1 MTAGRRGHV
10 AYGLPLPDKPH
21 GETLMPKPFHLG
33 WFTNFTQGDWINPVS
48 QGTGNWDGKFFV
60 DMALAMERA
69 CFDYIMLE
77 DTLMV
82 SEAYGGTAEA
92 TLKYALQVP
101 KHDPMPLAAMI
112 GAATSKLGVV
122 ATMST
127 LAYPPFMLAR
137 LSSTLDHIS
146 GGRFGWNI
154 VTSGE
159 DTAAQ
164 NFGLDELPPR
174 ETRYAMA
181 DEYVDVVCKLF
192 DSWEPD
198 AVVKD
203 AATGTYADHTKVHP
217 IHYEGKFFKVRGPL
231 NTVRSPQ
238 GKPVFV
244 QAGGSPRG
252 RAFAAKHAD
261 SIIAVG
267 NGVEGMKAYR
277 DDVRRHAVAAGRNPD
292 DIKVL
297 FLVYPILG
305 ETDAEAIAR
314 NQRMINSPGFVEA
327 ALAAVGT
334 VTDIDFST
342 FDLDAPLSHLTTNG
356 EQGSLDKFAQWGSG
370 KTLRQLAQER
380 FDAGI
385 PLIGSPDTVAERMG
399 EAMEA
404 IGGDGFLIS
413 TPFQRIS
420 RRYITEVCEGLVPA
434 LQRRGLARKVYTKTL
449 LRDTLREF

>member
-1 MTAGRRGHV
+1 MA
-10 AYGLPLPDKPH
+10 
-21 GETLMPKPFHLG
+21 KPFHLA
-33 WFTNFTQGDWINPVS
+33 WFTNFTQGDWTNPVS
-48 QGTGNWDGKFFV
+48 EGTGNWDGKFFV
-60 DMALAMERA
+60 EMAQAMERA

-82 SEAYGGTAEA
+82 SEAYGGSSEA
-92 TLKYALQVP
+92 TLKHALQVP
-101 KHDPMPLAAMI
+101 KHDPIPLAAMI
-112 GAATSKLGVV
+112 AAATSKLGVV

-127 LAYPPFMLAR
+127 MAWPPFMLAR
-137 LSSTLDHIS
+137 VSSTIDHIA

-159 DTAAQ
+159 DIAAQ
-164 NFGLDELPPR
+164 NFGMDELPPR
-174 ETRYAMA
+174 EMRYAMA

-203 AATGTYADHTKVHP
+203 RQSGTYADHTKVHP
-217 IHYEGKFFKVRGPL
+217 IHFEGQFFKVRGPL

-252 RAFAAKHAD
+252 RAFAARHAD

-267 NGVEGMKAYR
+267 NGVSGMKAYR
-277 DDVRRHAVAAGRNPD
+277 DDVRRHAEAAGRNPD

-297 FLVYPILG
+297 FLVYPFLG
-305 ETDAEAIAR
+305 ETDDEAVAR
-314 NQRMINSPGFVEA
+314 HARLVNSPGFVEA
-327 ALAAVGT
+327 ALAAIGT
-334 VTDIDFST
+334 VTDIDFSK
-342 FDLDAPLSHLTTNG
+342 FDLDQPLPPLTTNG

-385 PLIGSPDTVAERMG
+385 QLIGSPETVADRLA
-399 EAMEA
+399 EAMEE

-434 LQRRGLARKVYTKTL
+434 LQRRGLVRKEYTKTL

>member
-1 MTAGRRGHV
+1 
-10 AYGLPLPDKPH
+10 
-21 GETLMPKPFHLG
+21 
-33 WFTNFTQGDWINPVS
+33 
-48 QGTGNWDGKFFV
+48 
-60 DMALAMERA
+60 MAQEMERA

-82 SEAYGGTAEA
+82 SEAYGGDAAA
-92 TLKYALQVP
+92 TLRHALQVP
-101 KHDPMPLAAMI
+101 KHDPIPLAAMI
-112 GAATSKLGVV
+112 AAQTSKLGVV

-127 LAYPPFMLAR
+127 MAWPPFMLAR
-137 LSSTLDHIS
+137 VSSTLDSIS
-146 GGRFGWNI
+146 SGRFGWNI

-159 DTAAQ
+159 DIAAQ
-164 NFGLDELPPR
+164 NFGMDKLPPR
-174 ETRYAMA
+174 EARYAMA

-192 DSWEPD
+192 DSWEEG

-203 AATGTYADHTKVHP
+203 RASGTYADHTKVHA
-217 IHYEGKFFKVRGPL
+217 INYEGQFFKVRGPL

-252 RAFAAKHAD
+252 RAFAARHAD

-267 NGVEGMKAYR
+267 NGVEGMKKYR
-277 DDVRRHAVAAGRNPD
+277 DDVRQHAVKAGRNPD

-297 FLVYPILG
+297 FLVYPFLG
-305 ETDAEAIAR
+305 ETDEEARAR
-314 NQRMINSPGFVEA
+314 HQRMINEPAFIEA

-334 VTDIDFST
+334 VTDIDFSK
-342 FDLDAPLSHLTTNG
+342 FPLDEPLPPLTTNG

-385 PLIGSPDTVAERMG
+385 PLIGSPETVADAMA

-420 RRYITEVCEGLVPA
+420 RRTITEVCEGLVPA
-434 LQRRGLARKVYTKTL
+434 LQRRGLVRKEYTKTL

>member
-1 MTAGRRGHV
+1 MA
-10 AYGLPLPDKPH
+10 
-21 GETLMPKPFHLG
+21 KPFHLG
-33 WFTNFTQGDWINPVS
+33 WFTNFTQGDWTNPVS

-60 DMALAMERA
+60 EMAQAMERA

-82 SEAYGGTAEA
+82 SEAYGGDAAA
-92 TLKYALQVP
+92 TLRHALQVP
-101 KHDPMPLAAMI
+101 KHDPIPLAAMI
-112 GAATSKLGVV
+112 AAQTSKLGVV

-127 LAYPPFMLAR
+127 MAWPPFMLAR
-137 LSSTLDHIS
+137 VSSTLDSIS
-146 GGRFGWNI
+146 SGRFGWNI

-159 DTAAQ
+159 DIAAQ
-164 NFGLDELPPR
+164 NFGMDKLPPR
-174 ETRYAMA
+174 EARYAMA

-192 DSWEPD
+192 DSWEEG

-203 AATGTYADHTKVHP
+203 RASGTYADHTKVHA
-217 IHYEGKFFKVRGPL
+217 INYEGQFFKVRGPL

-252 RAFAAKHAD
+252 RAFAARHAD

-267 NGVEGMKAYR
+267 NGVEGMKKYR
-277 DDVRRHAVAAGRNPD
+277 DDVRQHAVKAGRNPD

-297 FLVYPILG
+297 FLVYPFLG
-305 ETDAEAIAR
+305 ETDEEARAR
-314 NQRMINSPGFVEA
+314 HQRMINEPAFIEA

-334 VTDIDFST
+334 VTDIDFSK
-342 FDLDAPLSHLTTNG
+342 FPLDEPLPPLTTNG

-385 PLIGSPDTVAERMG
+385 PLIGSPETVADAMA

-420 RRYITEVCEGLVPA
+420 RRTITEVCEGLVPA
-434 LQRRGLARKVYTKTL
+434 LQRRGLVRKEYTKTL

>member
-1 MTAGRRGHV
+1 
-10 AYGLPLPDKPH
+10 
-21 GETLMPKPFHLG
+21 MPKPFHLA
-33 WFTNFTQGDWINPVS
+33 WFTNFTQGDWTNPVS
-48 QGTGNWDGKFFV
+48 EGSGNFDGKFFV
-60 DMALAMERA
+60 EFAQAMERA

-82 SEAYGGTAEA
+82 SDAYGGTPEA
-92 TLKYALQVP
+92 TLKHALQVP
-101 KHDPMPLAAMI
+101 KHDPIPLAAMI
-112 GAATSKLGVV
+112 AAATTKIGVV

-127 LAYPPFMLAR
+127 MAWPPFMLAR
-137 LSSTLDHIS
+137 VSSTLDSIS

-159 DTAAQ
+159 DIAAQ
-164 NFGLDELPPR
+164 NFGMDKLPPR

-181 DEYVDVVCKLF
+181 DEYVDVVNQLF
-192 DSWEPD
+192 ETWEPG

-203 AATGTYADHTKVHP
+203 LATGTYADHTKVHP
-217 IHYEGKFFKVRGPL
+217 IHFEGQFFKVRGPL

-238 GKPVFV
+238 GRPVYV

-252 RAFAAKHAD
+252 RAFAARHAD
-261 SIIAVG
+261 SIIAIG

-297 FLVYPILG
+297 FLVYPFLG
-305 ETDAEAIAR
+305 ETDEEAHAR
-314 NQRMINSPGFVEA
+314 HERMVNAPGFVEA

-334 VTDIDFST
+334 VTDIDFSK
-342 FDLDAPLSHLTTNG
+342 FPLDEPLPHLTTNG

-380 FDAGI
+380 FDAGVQ
-385 PLIGSPDTVAERMG
+385 LIGSPETVADRLAET
-399 EAMEA
+399 MEA

-420 RRYITEVCEGLVPA
+420 RRFITEVCEGLVPA
-434 LQRRGLARKVYTKTL
+434 LQRRGLVRKQYTQTL

>member
-1 MTAGRRGHV
+1 
-10 AYGLPLPDKPH
+10 
-21 GETLMPKPFHLG
+21 MPKPMHLA
-33 WFTNFTQGDWINPVS
+33 WFTNFTQGDWTNPVS
-48 QGTGNWDGKFFV
+48 QGTGDWDGKFFI
-60 DMALAMERA
+60 DMAQAMERA

-101 KHDPMPLAAMI
+101 KHDPIPLASI
-112 GAATSKLGVV
+112 IAANTTKLGVV

-127 LAYPPFMLAR
+127 LAWPPFMLAR
-137 LSSTLDHIS
+137 VSSTLDHIA

-159 DTAAQ
+159 DIAAQ
-164 NFGLDELPPR
+164 NFGLDKLPPR
-174 ETRYAMA
+174 EARYAMA

-192 DSWEPD
+192 ESWEPD

-203 AATGTYADHTKVHP
+203 HATGTYADHTKVHP
-217 IHYEGKFFKVRGPL
+217 IHFEGQFFKVRGPL

-252 RAFAAKHAD
+252 RAFAARHAD

-267 NGVEGMKAYR
+267 NGIEGMKKYR
-277 DDVRRHAVAAGRNPD
+277 DDVRRHAAAAGRDPD

-297 FLVYPILG
+297 FLVYPTLG
-305 ETDAEAIAR
+305 ETDEEAQAR
-314 NQRMINSPGFVEA
+314 HHRMVNSPGFVEA

-334 VTDIDFST
+334 VTDIDFSG
-342 FDLDAPLSHLTTNG
+342 FDLDKPLPPLTTNG

-385 PLIGSPDTVAERMG
+385 QLIGSPDTVADRMG

-420 RRYITEVCEGLVPA
+420 RRFVTEVCEGLVPA
-434 LQRRGLARKVYTKTL
+434 LQRRGLARKAYTKTL

>member
-1 MTAGRRGHV
+1 
-10 AYGLPLPDKPH
+10 
-21 GETLMPKPFHLG
+21 MPKPFHLA
-33 WFTNFTQGDWINPVS
+33 WFTNFTQGDWTNPVS
-48 QGTGNWDGKFFV
+48 EGTGNWDGRFFV
-60 DMALAMERA
+60 EMAQAMERA

-82 SEAYGGTAEA
+82 SEAYGGTSEA
-92 TLKYALQVP
+92 TLRHALQVP
-101 KHDPMPLAAMI
+101 KHDPIPLAAMI
-112 GAATSKLGVV
+112 ATATSKLGVV

-127 LAYPPFMLAR
+127 MAWPPFMLAR
-137 LSSTLDHIS
+137 VSSTLDHIA

-159 DTAAQ
+159 DSAAQ
-164 NFGLDELPPR
+164 NFGMDELPPR
-174 ETRYAMA
+174 EMRYAMA

-203 AATGTYADHTKVHP
+203 REKGIYADHTKVHP
-217 IHYEGKFFKVRGPL
+217 IHFEGQFFKVRGPL

-252 RAFAAKHAD
+252 RAFAARHAD

-292 DIKVL
+292 DVKVL
-297 FLVYPILG
+297 FLVYPFLG
-305 ETDAEAIAR
+305 ETDDEAVAR
-314 NQRMINSPGFVEA
+314 HARLVNSPGFVEA

-334 VTDIDFST
+334 VTDIDFSQ
-342 FDLDAPLSHLTTNG
+342 FDLDKPLPPLTTNG

-385 PLIGSPDTVAERMG
+385 QLIGSPDTVAEHLG

-434 LQRRGLARKVYTKTL
+434 LQRRGLVRKAYTKTL